1 MRREAKLRDLT
12 LVFGGI
18 LAHNNGGATTAD
30 NSGAPYLRDVYE
42 RGLHGQAN
50 WDGVRRALGSYP
62 LDAVGQHPY
71 VDQGGAC
78 TGDHIRAY
86 LGWLHGT
93 IEDDEGRCSAK
104 PLYVTEVA
112 WSTTM
117 VSPEVQA
124 TNLGMLYDACAQT
137 PYVAARLWFELLDN
151 PFAQLYYGVL
161 DPHWTRKPAF
171 AAFQRIAA
179 PR

>member
-42 RGLHGQAN
+42 RGLHGPAN

-93 IEDDEGRCSAK
+93 IEDYEGRGSVK

-112 WSTTM
+112 W
-117 VSPEVQA
+117 
-124 TNLGMLYDACAQT
+124 
-137 PYVAARLWFELLDN
+137 
-151 PFAQLYYGVL
+151 
-161 DPHWTRKPAF
+161 
-171 AAFQRIAA
+171 A
-179 PR
+179 PRWSRRTRRPPTSPRSMTPARKRPMSRRACGSSC